1 VVRKKVSKKVGFQY
15 PKLLLFL
22 VIVLISYVLFQDKA
36 VFQIDLLLEQIGYFG
51 IFVAGCLYT
60 FGFTGP
66 VAAVLFLSMSVP
78 NVVLAGIVGGL
89 GAMVGDLF
97 IFSFIKFSFEDE
109 FVRLRGTKFVCAAG
123 KVIESVVG
131 KENVVALRWAF
142 AAFVIGSPLPD
153 EAGLILV
160 AGFTRMTKK
169 QIAIMSFL
177 FNTIGITFLLLLRA

>member
-1 VVRKKVSKKVGFQY
+1 MVRKKVSKKVGFQY

-97 IFSFIKFSFEDE
+97 I
-109 FVRLRGTKFVCAAG
+109 
-123 KVIESVVG
+123 
-131 KENVVALRWAF
+131 
-142 AAFVIGSPLPD
+142 
-153 EAGLILV
+153 
-160 AGFTRMTKK
+160 
-169 QIAIMSFL
+169 
-177 FNTIGITFLLLLRA
+177 